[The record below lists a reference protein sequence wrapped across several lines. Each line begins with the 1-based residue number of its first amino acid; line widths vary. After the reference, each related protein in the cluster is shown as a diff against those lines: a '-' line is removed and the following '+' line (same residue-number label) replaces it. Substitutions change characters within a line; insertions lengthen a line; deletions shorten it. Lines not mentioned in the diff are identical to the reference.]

1 MDAHVPLPHAG
12 EMSMSAQGLITI
24 ASQHSVK
31 DSLDRLEARLKSKSI
46 AVFARID
53 HSGGALA
60 VGMALRPTELLIFGH
75 PKAGTPLMQAAQ
87 TAGIDLPLKV
97 LAWQDQAGKVWL
109 SYNDMQWLAQRHQLI
124 PESEPAIAALATT
137 IAGLCAA
144 AAGA

>member
-1 MDAHVPLPHAG
+1 V
-12 EMSMSAQGLITI
+12 SAPGLITI

-31 DSLDRLEARLKSKSI
+31 DSLDRLEARLKSKNI

-60 VGMALRPTELLIFGH
+60 VAMALRPTELLIFGN

-109 SYNDMQWLAQRHQLI
+109 SYNDMNWLAQRHQLI
-124 PESEPAIAALATT
+124 PGSEATVGALASA

-144 AAGA
+144 AAGADER